1 MIVRDVPPETAEPW
15 AEGPA
20 NPTQVRLEQIR
31 AALLATADLESIPDP
46 EPLVDGVLYRD
57 SLAWLYGKPGGGK
70 SFLALDW
77 AGCVAGGLP
86 WNLREVSRG
95 PVLYLVAEGSRGIR
109 KRVRAW
115 EQMTGQPMTG
125 VLFLPM
131 AVQLLHGTDRAA
143 LVALVGE
150 LQPAL
155 VVIDTQARVTVG
167 AEENSNAEMGRVVA
181 AADEIREASGACVV
195 MVHHTGRQ
203 GGNMRGASAFDGA
216 ASSVIRVNRDGDW
229 LDVICE
235 KQKDEGDFPPMR
247 LRMTRTG
254 DSLTLTATAVGG
266 PVAATEG
273 QADILRELRQSFGSD
288 GASASLLLKT
298 TGASERTFYRD
309 LKTLV
314 SRGAVHRGGTEA
326 RPRYYLPEHAP
337 ARSLPSLPT
346 TATAVPH

>member
-1 MIVRDVPPETAEPW
+1 MIVRDLPTEDPW
-15 AEGPA
+15 AETA
-20 NPTQVRLEQIR
+20 NPTQARLEQLR
-31 AALLATADLESIPDP
+31 GALLASADLETIPDP
-46 EPLVDGVLYRD
+46 EPLVSGVLYRD

-77 AGCVAGGLP
+77 AGCVAAGRP
-86 WNLREVSRG
+86 WTGREVSRG

-109 KRVRAW
+109 RRVRAW
-115 EQMTGQPMTG
+115 EQTTGQPMAG
-125 VLFLPM
+125 VLFLPV

-181 AADEIREASGACVV
+181 AADELREASGACVL

-216 ASSVIRVNRDGDW
+216 ASSVIRANRDGDW

-235 KQKDEGDFPPMR
+235 KQKDDEDFPPIR
-247 LRMTRTG
+247 LRMTRTA
-254 DSLTLTATAVGG
+254 DSLTLTATDPGRPA
-266 PVAATEG
+266 AATEG
-273 QADILRELRQSFGSD
+273 QAEILRELRQSFGSD
-288 GASASLLLKT
+288 GASASVLLKT

-309 LKTLV
+309 LKSLV
-314 SRGAVHRGGTEA
+314 TAGSVVRGGTQA

-337 ARSLPSLPT
+337 APSLPSLPT
-346 TATAVPH
+346 TATAAPH

>member
-1 MIVRDVPPETAEPW
+1 MIVRDVTPETAEPW
-15 AEGPA
+15 TDPV
-20 NPTQVRLEQIR
+20 NPTQERLEQLR
-31 AALLATADLESIPDP
+31 AALVGTSDLDSIPDP
-46 EPLVDGVLYRD
+46 EPLIDGVLTLD
-57 SLAWLYGKPGGGK
+57 SLAWLYGKPGSGK

-86 WNLREVSRG
+86 WNLREVTRG

-109 KRVRAW
+109 RRVRAW
-115 EQMTGQPMTG
+115 EQMTGQPMAG
-125 VLFLPM
+125 VLFLPI

-143 LVALVGE
+143 LVHLVTE

-181 AADEIREASGACVV
+181 AADEIREASGACVL

-216 ASSVIRVNRDGDW
+216 ASAVIRVNRDGDW
-229 LDVICE
+229 LDVISE
-235 KQKDEGDFPPMR
+235 KQKDDEDFPPMR
-247 LRMTRTG
+247 LRMERTG
-254 DSLTLTATAVGG
+254 NSITLTATASAG
-266 PVAATEG
+266 PAAMTEG
-273 QADILRELRQSFGSD
+273 QAEILTELRQSFGSD
-288 GASASLLLKT
+288 GASASVLLKT

-309 LKTLV
+309 LKSLV
-314 SRGAVHRGGTEA
+314 SRGAVHKGGTEA
-326 RPRYYLPEHAP
+326 RPRYYLPEYAP
-337 ARSLPSLPT
+337 GRSLPSLPT